1 MVKIAHQIREQLEYY
16 RKNTG
21 TAAVKVED
29 NALLDIKKST
39 RNLISLSDNPTIE
52 NQVDAEIT
60 PTNFLRRNN
69 EDWEPKI
76 EILDAGEVRK
86 FQKQEE
92 RQNRY
97 ARRTR

>member
-16 RKNTG
+16 RKNIG
-21 TAAVKVED
+21 NTALKVED
-29 NALLDIKKST
+29 STLLDIKKST
-39 RNLISLSDNPTIE
+39 RNLISLSDNPSIE
-52 NQVDAEIT
+52 ANDSPIT
-60 PTNFLRRNN
+60 HSTVLRRNN
-69 EDWEPKI
+69 EEWEPKI

-97 ARRTR
+97 ARRAR